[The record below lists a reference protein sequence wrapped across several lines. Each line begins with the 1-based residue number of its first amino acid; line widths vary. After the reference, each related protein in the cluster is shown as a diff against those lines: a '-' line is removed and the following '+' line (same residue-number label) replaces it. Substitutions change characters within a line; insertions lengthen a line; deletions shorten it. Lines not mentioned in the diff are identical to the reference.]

1 MQRKNPCGNVLFF
14 LALPSRSQAL
24 KGRLRLGRPHE
35 EQTSV
40 RPVLLQLSTIN
51 PPSQFG
57 VCPAWSDLLFQ
68 GICAR
73 GGGLTD
79 QHRSPLTLAV

>member
-1 MQRKNPCGNVLFF
+1 MSCFF
-14 LALPSRSQAL
+14 LDLPLHGQAL

-51 PPSQFG
+51 PLSQSG
-57 VCPAWSDLLFQ
+57 VCPAWNDLLFQ
-68 GICAR
+68 GIPAQ

-79 QHRSPLTLAV
+79 QHCCPLTLAV